1 MRIHDIFENSGDD
14 LFSTPRNELGK
25 YIRAGQWAS
34 AAIQCIKLGYRN
46 AQVEQS
52 IIPGITRSERSG
64 SVAGGAIWYDVRD
77 WYQKFI
83 APNDWPELL
92 QYVSSLKAKGP
103 LNSALRHLVNF
114 YADDNPQR
122 TNEVYQ
128 LIVDKKAV
136 DALVYFLGWPGNE
149 NMRRVPEMEPYI
161 MTSPR
166 AAMYYASNVLNARW
180 PDAEPYIATDKV
192 SWSMYAARALKTDNM
207 TKAGRATRDAAQQE
221 ALSRLPAG
229 HKKRIA
235 EEDDMFA
242 TSNRSKVYPAIKS
255 VLDGFYDH
263 YQALYDQTDPEAS
276 EEWYVQLGEYLSD
289 YDYLRSELA
298 RGGIPGFLNGLDMMS
313 HEVVDRIDG
322 ELAIKHRVFLNQ
334 IEDEYLQLDEDT
346 DEYDDDMFGSR
357 TTGHPTYLLKA
368 KQAREKYLQ
377 HENQFE
383 KELRKLGQRLP
394 QSWDGSKMFKKLSS
408 DPKYAAALKHY
419 AASEKY
425 AGLAQKYEDLAQ
437 RKAVKE
443 EDDMFSDNRVVIN
456 PRTLSNIT
464 HQLSR
469 RYHKY
474 AGTSA
479 EQDSADMYHSEAY
492 VLERA
497 SNAFLNGLRAG
508 IKELEDLEDSTTWED
523 LDELAADFNINL
535 SALMDKYD
543 EGGITES
550 NDDDMFAPS
559 NKPNLQKISTDQ
571 LRMLHSLSKTDSRQ
585 EYASAHKLQ
594 IARIEAEMAR
604 RGLPMRTLDEDVNI
618 PLGSQKGK

>member
-1 MRIHDIFENSGDD
+1 
-14 LFSTPRNELGK
+14 
-25 YIRAGQWAS
+25 
-34 AAIQCIKLGYRN
+34 
-46 AQVEQS
+46 
-52 IIPGITRSERSG
+52 
-64 SVAGGAIWYDVRD
+64 
-77 WYQKFI
+77 
-83 APNDWPELL
+83 
-92 QYVSSLKAKGP
+92 
-103 LNSALRHLVNF
+103 
-114 YADDNPQR
+114 
-122 TNEVYQ
+122 
-128 LIVDKKAV
+128 
-136 DALVYFLGWPGNE
+136 
-149 NMRRVPEMEPYI
+149 MEPYI

-263 YQALYDQTDPEAS
+263 YQALYDQADPEAS

-289 YDYLRSELA
+289 YDYLRSELS

-313 HEVVDRIDG
+313 QEIINAIDS

-334 IEDEYLQLDEDT
+334 IEDQNAPLDEDT

-368 KQAREKYLQ
+368 KQAREKYIQ

-437 RKAVKE
+437 RKAVN
-443 EDDMFSDNRVVIN
+443 ED
-456 PRTLSNIT
+456 
-464 HQLSR
+464 
-469 RYHKY
+469 
-474 AGTSA
+474 
-479 EQDSADMYHSEAY
+479 
-492 VLERA
+492 
-497 SNAFLNGLRAG
+497 
-508 IKELEDLEDSTTWED
+508 
-523 LDELAADFNINL
+523 
-535 SALMDKYD
+535 
-543 EGGITES
+543 
-550 NDDDMFAPS
+550 DDDMFAPRVLVNPRDCAKACDEVS
-559 NKPNLQKISTDQ
+559 RYYDARAREAEDHSDESAAELYRDDAAVLELAARAFDSGLRAGFAALEGIADPSTWEDLGTELERYNIDLSELGDRYDAGTLTEAEDDDMFSTSTKLDKLKRMPTDTLMMLWNAIKDDNRPEYAEAHRQQKIR
-571 LRMLHSLSKTDSRQ
+571 LGLAL
-585 EYASAHKLQ
+585 AG
-594 IARIEAEMAR
+594 
-604 RGLPMRTLDEDVNI
+604 RGIYVPYPMGGAPVNLEEDINI
-618 PLGSQKGK
+618 PLGSYKGK